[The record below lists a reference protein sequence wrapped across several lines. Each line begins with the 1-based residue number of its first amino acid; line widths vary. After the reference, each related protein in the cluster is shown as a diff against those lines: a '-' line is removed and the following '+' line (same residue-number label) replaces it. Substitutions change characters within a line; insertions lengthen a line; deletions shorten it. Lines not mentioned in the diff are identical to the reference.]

1 MPVSSI
7 PCESWYIRQGTLGV
21 RQGGPLHAQ
30 VWQRHLQYYAQ
41 RGRGSPNNP
50 SSHRPL
56 SVPWQR
62 LSGQQLED
70 FLWSYGSRAVQPE
83 TRHPAVEEVPGSEPE
98 AHHPSPR
105 STNTEES
112 TISTLSLPETESEE
126 PPPPT
131 QPTNWQQL
139 FRRIYLTHIQPY
151 EDIPSEYSRLFGPT
165 RLIYN
170 VPIAIDGE
178 AAVQA
183 WSQAEIRQREGAT
196 SFDNI
201 LEVHWREY
209 FRRSVATVKS

>member
-7 PCESWYIRQGTLGV
+7 PHESWYIRQGTLGV
-21 RQGGPLHAQ
+21 RQGGVLYHPIWH
-30 VWQRHLQYYAQ
+30 RHLQYYAQ
-41 RGRGSPNNP
+41 RGRGHPSSP

-56 SVPWQR
+56 SVPWQQ

-83 TRHPAVEEVPGSEPE
+83 THHPAVDEVPGSEPE
-98 AHHPSPR
+98 ADHPSPR
-105 STNTEES
+105 SNSTEDS
-112 TISTLSLPETESEE
+112 TLSTLSLPETEFEE
-126 PPPPT
+126 PLPRS
-131 QPTNWQQL
+131 QPANWQQL
-139 FRRIYLTHIQPY
+139 FRRFYLTHIQPY
-151 EDIPSEYSRLFGPT
+151 ENIPSEYSRLFGST

-196 SFDNI
+196 T
-201 LEVHWREY
+201 LE
-209 FRRSVATVKS
+209 